1 MRRAFDRQDHVVRKT
16 MFCRLLATP
25 ACCVSRCQTARVAR
39 VRCDMRSLACIAVCL
54 SQSHP
59 VDIRG
64 SQLVQVKPTSL
75 LPSLDP
81 CRPFT
86 RTLLVPRRRCPH
98 SPWMMGAA
106 LRRER
111 SADSS
116 EDDAVA
122 GRHRSVASV
131 RARAAAAG
139 NVAALAQ
146 LLAANGA
153 NTRVTEAAL
162 GGDGRASNRV

>member
-1 MRRAFDRQDHVVRKT
+1 
-16 MFCRLLATP
+16 
-25 ACCVSRCQTARVAR
+25 
-39 VRCDMRSLACIAVCL
+39 
-54 SQSHP
+54 
-59 VDIRG
+59 
-64 SQLVQVKPTSL
+64 
-75 LPSLDP
+75 
-81 CRPFT
+81 
-86 RTLLVPRRRCPH
+86 
-98 SPWMMGAA
+98 MMGAA

-111 SADSS
+111 SA